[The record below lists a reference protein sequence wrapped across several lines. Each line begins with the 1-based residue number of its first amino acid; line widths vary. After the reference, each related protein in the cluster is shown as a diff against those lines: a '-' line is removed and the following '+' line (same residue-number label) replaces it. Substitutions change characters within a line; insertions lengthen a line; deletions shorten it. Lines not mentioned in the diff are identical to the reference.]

1 MKTAASLA
9 LWKRLRMH
17 ILTANGGSREF
28 GLVIPSRMLKDMYLL
43 NVLLAMAVWSVK
55 MTLSSIRVVNIWIS
69 S

>member
-1 MKTAASLA
+1 
-9 LWKRLRMH
+9 MH